1 MSSSSA
7 LPIVIHQDNVDV
19 DQHLREQ
26 VGAIARGQQVTNE
39 VLHQIIQRLEQQ
51 EVRLAARL
59 NQIDG
64 GLNKIDANVTDSA
77 KILHKRSVQQGS
89 ETRKLIVNK
98 TILLSGQMSQVAV
111 KTDEPDEV
119 IHCELIQ
126 VRGDIKKLNEVLM
139 DQFQQ
144 LGAFLTQAKADA
156 VSLTRLICLLA
167 DKVLFQA
174 ATEQQ
179 LAEGRQRDIEN
190 RAAHNAF
197 MMKYGGGNLK
207 V

>member
-1 MSSSSA
+1 LIANSIQQSEMSLSA
-7 LPIVIHQDNVDV
+7 VLPIVIHQDNVDA

-89 ETRKLIVNK
+89 ETRKLIVSN
-98 TILLSGQMSQVAV
+98 TSLLSGQMSQVA
-111 KTDEPDEV
+111 EV

-144 LGAFLTQAKADA
+144 LGAFLTQAKAGA

-167 DKVLFQA
+167 DNYCSR
-174 ATEQQ
+174 QQ
-179 LAEGRQRDIEN
+179 LSNGWQRV
-190 RAAHNAF
+190 
-197 MMKYGGGNLK
+197 GNETSKTVPRTTPL
-207 V
+207 